1 MPIRSRIAKAKLPP
15 TDRLLEVRSADD
27 VLSAFEAHRVEVG
40 LSKNQVALQ
49 AGYARK
55 NYEAWARGD
64 IVSPNIH
71 TLLDYAQVIGIR
83 MIIGRKR

>member
-1 MPIRSRIAKAKLPP
+1 MSKA
-15 TDRLLEVRSADD
+15 
-27 VLSAFEAHRVEVG
+27 
-40 LSKNQVALQ
+40 QVALQ

-83 MIIGRKR
+83 IIIGRKR